1 MSQTNLTHPTS
12 SDSEDIPNYDDEGE
26 EDSLSDAS
34 TVCTAKESSNQN
46 KMDIEALIK
55 TSQRRMEKLDLFVAL
70 FVRVASR
77 IRTMS
82 KEEMEANRRLNSKN
96 DT

>member
-1 MSQTNLTHPTS
+1 MSQTNVTHPTN
-12 SDSEDIPNYDDEGE
+12 SDSEGIPNYNDEEE

-34 TVCTAKESSNQN
+34 TVCTRSNKNQ
-46 KMDIEALIK
+46 MDIEAFLKI
-55 TSQRRMEKLDLFVAL
+55 SQRRMEKLDLFVAL

-77 IRTMS
+77 IKTMS